1 MGHWR
6 EARASSPTRRLAC
19 RSGLAAGGIV
29 PFNTGSGLG
38 LSCQCRSLMPARNR
52 RDRAG
57 TVPDWG
63 HKPVWPP
70 GHCESTCELPLRG
83 ARAAPRLHRGLG
95 SGHGMTAG
103 RRAVRPAPRGAH
115 GTVRAT
121 AGRARAAGRSWRSRA
136 FADQRPRVRKRGPRA
151 RHLRRRTG
159 LRHCSSGS
167 PLRRMEDGCRCSQC
181 SVTLR
186 AGGSDR
192 ISRGSAARRGDQC
205 VQMARMRRQC
215 GTRARCAV
223 GHTAVR
229 LWTGWAWWTEALR
242 KCVRVCACVCV
253 CVRVCVCAWEEATPE
268 PAGRERP

>member
-29 PFNTGSGLG
+29 PFNTGSGPGAELPVPVPDASTQSSG
-38 LSCQCRSLMPARNR
+38 S
-52 RDRAG
+52 G
-57 TVPDWG
+57 GKVPDWG

-103 RRAVRPAPRGAH
+103 RRAVRPAPQGAH

-121 AGRARAAGRSWRSRA
+121 AGRAGAAGRSWRSRA

-151 RHLRRRTG
+151 RHLRRRTA

-192 ISRGSAARRGDQC
+192 IRSGQRSAAQSSANGSDARG
-205 VQMARMRRQC
+205 RC
-215 GTRARCAV
+215 GTIGRGTLRVLRSATTDGR
-223 GHTAVR
+223 
-229 LWTGWAWWTEALR
+229 AWWTEALR
-242 KCVRVCACVCV
+242 KCVS
-253 CVRVCVCAWEEATPE
+253 VCVCARARVS
-268 PAGRERP
+268 AGACVCLRGGDA